1 MILCEDDCWL
11 LLALLGC
18 STLFSAAG
26 AGILCVKGFLGG
38 SATMASQ
45 ICQAAIAP
53 TCIRW
58 VRRTT

>member
-1 MILCEDDCWL
+1 LLYYSILSSRD
-11 LLALLGC
+11 
-18 STLFSAAG
+18 
-26 AGILCVKGFLGG
+26 AGILCVKGFLGS

-58 VRRTT
+58 LRRTP